1 METGAK
7 TGYIVM
13 EDQTQEFPTTP
24 APTSS
29 RVRLRMNGLHRFRQL
44 NSSRISPIEFKHIIM
59 KKNSKG
65 RFVFCGELCLA
76 DGQSCWRDF
85 MITLHSLL
93 LVSFT
98 ITLDSKVALAFRV
111 PDQKYKLIYHFI
123 W

>member
-29 RVRLRMNGLHRFRQL
+29 RVRLRMNGLHRFSQL
-44 NSSRISPIEFKHIIM
+44 NSKD
-59 KKNSKG
+59 

-98 ITLDSKVALAFRV
+98 ITLDFKVASAFGV
-111 PDQKYKLIYHFI
+111 PDQKYKLIYYFI

>member
-24 APTSS
+24 AP
-29 RVRLRMNGLHRFRQL
+29 RVSLKMIRLHRFVRKTGL
-44 NSSRISPIEFKHIIM
+44 NSKD
-59 KKNSKG
+59 